1 MRPAESVRAA
11 SEFGGGLK
19 QIMLQAQTTGGET
32 SGLLSTSEAQP
43 SYLIQGRNRSYIRL
57 SPSAYHL
64 LQSINSGI
72 SYSALAERLSGQ
84 QGRAVSAEEVE
95 TAHLHVLKRVE
106 EIERKAGGT
115 PSGFWFHIELLS
127 EKTVG
132 LIARPLSVAFRMPVT
147 LPLLGVIGVA
157 VWLVASNRMLVNV
170 MPYLTQYPETFWKGY
185 GLFMLSLIF
194 HEFGHASACA
204 RYGATTS
211 GIGFTTYLIYP
222 ALYSDVSAA
231 WHLKCRQRVVV
242 DVGGVFFQL
251 VVGAVYVFLYA
262 LYGWNSFRV
271 AALMILANCLFSMN
285 PILKFDGYW
294 IVADALGVTN
304 LSQQP
309 QRILRYVSARLRGR
323 EVAKLPWKPAVT
335 AVLSVY
341 TFVSLTFWLYFLL
354 MLAPLL
360 WRLLAGY
367 PQQAADFFSP
377 LFKTGTAPSGAS
389 LHTFFVS
396 TYMIFIMLFIT
407 TRMFKPLLVAGAN
420 AAWRLLRRGL
430 GRPRTSDAT

>member
-1 MRPAESVRAA
+1 M
-11 SEFGGGLK
+11 
-19 QIMLQAQTTGGET
+19 
-32 SGLLSTSEAQP
+32 LSTSEAQP

-64 LQSINSGI
+64 LQSINSGL
-72 SYSALAERLSGQ
+72 SYSALAEKLSGQ
-84 QGRAVSAEEVE
+84 QGRPVSAEEVE
-95 TAHLHVLKRVE
+95 TAHRHVLTRVE
-106 EIERKAGGT
+106 AIERNAGGN
-115 PSGFWFHIELLS
+115 PSGFWFHVELLS

-147 LPLLGVIGVA
+147 LLLLGVIGVA
-157 VWLVASNRMLVNV
+157 VWLVAANKLLVNV
-170 MPYLTQYPETFWKGY
+170 TPYITQYPATFWKGY
-185 GLFMLSLIF
+185 GLFMASLIF

-231 WHLKCRQRVVV
+231 WRLKCWQRVVV

-251 VVGAVYVFLYA
+251 VVGAFYIFLYA

-271 AALMILANCLFSMN
+271 AAVMILANCLFSMN

-304 LSQQP
+304 LGQQP
-309 QRILRYVSARLRGR
+309 RRILRHFADRLRGR
-323 EVAKLPWKPAVT
+323 EAARLPWKPAVT

-341 TFVSLTFWLYFLL
+341 TVVSFTFWFYFLL
-354 MLAPLL
+354 VLAPLL
-360 WRLLAGY
+360 WHLLGGY
-367 PQQAADFFSP
+367 PRQAAAFFSP
-377 LFKTGTAPSGAS
+377 LVETGTAPSGTS
-389 LHTFFVS
+389 IHTFFVS
-396 TYMIFIMLFIT
+396 TYMLFLMLFIS
-407 TRMFKPLLVAGAN
+407 TRTFKPLLATGAN
-420 AAWRLLRRGL
+420 AARRLLKRGTHQPHT
-430 GRPRTSDAT
+430 GDAT